1 MRGKLPQKMRRNRGL
16 DSSILTVIKK
26 APEKSLWSFSVSGAE
41 GQNFNRLGRSNA
53 PEVYPPLEDAQA
65 ADTGIFRRNFWTFK
79 NVVISN
85 SWFYSTFST
94 YFWFRLELFGNIWH
108 WRAQLGT
115 VQCRSS
121 LSFIKPIFHSKR
133 SAWLPVRT
141 RHSSLPSIRYIRSQ
155 SGSMWH
161 SRQSFNVPFN
171 LWSLVSGGS
180 FSPSTNSCTVVL
192 SLSKSSFRFL
202 SRLTSLL
209 NWVSRRIDRIA

>member
-1 MRGKLPQKMRRNRGL
+1 MKNYWCWGTESNCRHGDFQTKFLKIQKCHELQAVDSISIFHRIFGFFWICLEVFDLDGRN
-16 DSSILTVIKK
+16 
-26 APEKSLWSFSVSGAE
+26 
-41 GQNFNRLGRSNA
+41 
-53 PEVYPPLEDAQA
+53 
-65 ADTGIFRRNFWTFK
+65 
-79 NVVISN
+79 
-85 SWFYSTFST
+85 
-94 YFWFRLELFGNIWH
+94 
-108 WRAQLGT
+108 LGT
-115 VQCRSS
+115 VPGRLASY
-121 LSFIKPIFHSKR
+121 FTKPIFHSKR

-180 FSPSTNSCTVVL
+180 FAPASKSCIMVL
-192 SLSKSSFRFL
+192 SFSKSLCRFL